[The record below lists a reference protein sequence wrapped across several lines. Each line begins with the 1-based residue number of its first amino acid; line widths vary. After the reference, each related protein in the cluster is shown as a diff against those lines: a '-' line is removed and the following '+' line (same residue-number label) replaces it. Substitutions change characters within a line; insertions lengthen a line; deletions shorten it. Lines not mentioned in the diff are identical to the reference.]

1 MAAAANDPGA
11 ASGVLAPPSCGVPSG
26 TPRRSS
32 LRLPLSLPGWFAS
45 LAMITRDGPLPRA
58 GACAGGEPAPGQ
70 DLRDGEPASPLE
82 LDLEQAERPRARRD
96 HEPIRPGRDH
106 LAGARGAGRERGAM
120 DLEELP
126 LERGERRR
134 RRGQRTY
141 LALELDRRAAPVE
154 TAVLALDARREGDA
168 RGGLRDRTQRAGLEA
183 VDRLADGLRTETCE
197 P

>member
-11 ASGVLAPPSCGVPSG
+11 ASGVLAPPSCSVPSG

-32 LRLPLSLPGWFAS
+32 LRLPLSLPGS
-45 LAMITRDGPLPRA
+45 LAMIYPDGLLPRA
-58 GACAGGEPAPGQ
+58 EACARGEPAPGQ
-70 DLRDGEPASPLE
+70 ELRDGEPASPLE

-126 LERGERRR
+126 LER
-134 RRGQRTY
+134 
-141 LALELDRRAAPVE
+141 
-154 TAVLALDARREGDA
+154 
-168 RGGLRDRTQRAGLEA
+168 
-183 VDRLADGLRTETCE
+183 
-197 P
+197 